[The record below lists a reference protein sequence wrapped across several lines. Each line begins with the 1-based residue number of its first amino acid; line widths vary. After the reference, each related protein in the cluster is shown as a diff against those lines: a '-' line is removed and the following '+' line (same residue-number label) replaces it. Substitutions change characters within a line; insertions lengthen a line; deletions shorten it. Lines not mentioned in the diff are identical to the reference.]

1 MDTIKPM
8 DDWKKQQEAVKK
20 RLGSMAKG
28 SKSEVLQ
35 SVSKEKKMEMDKS
48 VQQNCDII
56 RMLCNETC
64 EMYREGDM
72 ELKPAIDD
80 LCLALKAVAT
90 SKPTAKGDGAD
101 SDEEVDED

>member
-1 MDTIKPM
+1 MPICCPDL
-8 DDWKKQQEAVKK
+8 
-20 RLGSMAKG
+20 R
-28 SKSEVLQ
+28 
-35 SVSKEKKMEMDKS
+35 
-48 VQQNCDII
+48 N
-56 RMLCNETC
+56 LCNETC

-101 SDEEVDED
+101 SEEEDED